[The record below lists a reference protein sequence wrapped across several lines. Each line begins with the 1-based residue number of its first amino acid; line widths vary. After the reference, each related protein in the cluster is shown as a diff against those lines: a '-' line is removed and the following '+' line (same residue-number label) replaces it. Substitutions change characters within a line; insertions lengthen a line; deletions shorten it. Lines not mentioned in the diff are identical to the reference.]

1 MLHSRCH
8 PCLLVAVLALQLVKA
23 DGRLVSHILLLL
35 LFRYH
40 KWTGGVAN
48 VLAVRRLLLLVVRA
62 HVHLILNEQ
71 LLLKCGCS
79 LVCVAVMDGRLCAHV
94 VRVALGGSEAVL
106 TARFYHTLDVFVYGC
121 RRPNIYLLVLVS
133 KYVVIAMSKGGGGVI
148 ARDSYHL
155 VVVSVDLR
163 HLASLE
169 DYLANLV
176 LSLFNPRPD
185 EVLLRWLDSLSS

>member
-23 DGRLVSHILLLL
+23 DGRLVSHILLLLL

-71 LLLKCGCS
+71 LLL
-79 LVCVAVMDGRLCAHV
+79 
-94 VRVALGGSEAVL
+94 
-106 TARFYHTLDVFVYGC
+106 
-121 RRPNIYLLVLVS
+121 
-133 KYVVIAMSKGGGGVI
+133 
-148 ARDSYHL
+148 
-155 VVVSVDLR
+155 
-163 HLASLE
+163 
-169 DYLANLV
+169 
-176 LSLFNPRPD
+176 
-185 EVLLRWLDSLSS
+185 

>member
-1 MLHSRCH
+1 
-8 PCLLVAVLALQLVKA
+8 
-23 DGRLVSHILLLL
+23 
-35 LFRYH
+35 
-40 KWTGGVAN
+40 
-48 VLAVRRLLLLVVRA
+48 
-62 HVHLILNEQ
+62 
-71 LLLKCGCS
+71 
-79 LVCVAVMDGRLCAHV
+79 MDGRLCTHV

-121 RRPNIYLLVLVS
+121 RRPTIYLLVLVS
-133 KYVVIAMSKGGGGVI
+133 KYVVIAMNKGGGGVI
-148 ARDSYHL
+148 ARDSYRL

>member
-1 MLHSRCH
+1 MLHSRCQ

-71 LLLKCGCS
+71 LLL
-79 LVCVAVMDGRLCAHV
+79 
-94 VRVALGGSEAVL
+94 
-106 TARFYHTLDVFVYGC
+106 
-121 RRPNIYLLVLVS
+121 
-133 KYVVIAMSKGGGGVI
+133 
-148 ARDSYHL
+148 
-155 VVVSVDLR
+155 
-163 HLASLE
+163 
-169 DYLANLV
+169 
-176 LSLFNPRPD
+176 
-185 EVLLRWLDSLSS
+185 